1 MQTPPTAPI
10 FRAYKLNLS
19 PPPTLFYA
27 CKFIKTP
34 YKVTLGLTKKYPQN
48 VENGT
53 TLGVN
58 VGSVPPLGV
67 LAICAVSTSGDN
79 FLYTANASV

>member
-10 FRAYKLNLS
+10 FRAYKLNQS
-19 PPPTLFYA
+19 PPPTPFYA

-34 YKVTLGLTKKYPQN
+34 YKVTLGLTKKCPQN

-53 TLGVN
+53 SLGVN
-58 VGSVPPLGV
+58 VGSVPPLGSNPLMKFPKLV
-67 LAICAVSTSGDN
+67 IN
-79 FLYTANASV
+79 I